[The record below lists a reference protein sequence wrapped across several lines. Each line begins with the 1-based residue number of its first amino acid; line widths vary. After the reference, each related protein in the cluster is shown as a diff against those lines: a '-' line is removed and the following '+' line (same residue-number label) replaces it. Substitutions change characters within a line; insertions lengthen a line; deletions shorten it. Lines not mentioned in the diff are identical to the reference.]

1 MKYAKSSSDKRVLLP
16 KLVQKPGRKPKSET
30 TGHSPKKAE
39 SVDGERMKL
48 LLWLYCVEYCHALHQ
63 HGGNS

>member
-16 KLVQKPGRKPKSET
+16 KLVQKPGRKPKSEY

-39 SVDGERMKL
+39 LDGKRVEFL
-48 LLWLYCVEYCHALHQ
+48 QYCVNTEWKAIILLV
-63 HGGNS
+63 